1 MLVSSV
7 KILFRR
13 ASAGLMRDSGLLTPS
28 VGKYLFDSGST
39 VFLGCG
45 FAAFTYTAFFSKSPA
60 VTVPATAVPTLTIP
74 GTTTS
79 PKLGLATNPGIDSTP
94 TPATASP
101 SQSATPSKF
110 SSTTTITIIIVGAVS
125 ALVGG
130 LVFLWFLYLAWKIH
144 HKAKYPQQQYSPL
157 PYQYS
162 STSLQSVPP
171 VEKSGLSKWALIAT
185 IVSPIFAIVGLVV
198 AIYFGLK
205 QQK

>member
-1 MLVSSV
+1 
-7 KILFRR
+7 
-13 ASAGLMRDSGLLTPS
+13 MRHSPLLTPS
-28 VGKYLFDSGST
+28 VGKYLFNSGST

-45 FAAFTYTAFFSKSPA
+45 FSAFTYTAFFSKSPA

-79 PKLGLATNPGIDSTP
+79 PKLGLATNPGTDSTP

-110 SSTTTITIIIVGAVS
+110 SSTTTLTVIIVGAVV

-144 HKAKYPQQQYSPL
+144 QQAKYPQQQQYSPL

-162 STSLQSVPP
+162 STSLQSVAP
-171 VEKSGLSKWALIAT
+171 VKKSGLSKWAKIAT
-185 IVSPIFAIVGLVV
+185 IVSPIFAIVGLVGAV
-198 AIYFGLK
+198 YFGLK
-205 QQK
+205 QK